1 MRAPRGVSSRSS
13 SGVPKGT
20 NPRRRASGRSVATTS
35 SSSGGGATGIAKS
48 LLGMYNDDSPGLKVG
63 PTAVLIMSLFIGSL
77 NSLLSGLL
85 EPTTQIT
92 EKINAVHAIDQ
103 LVDPEFEENI
113 AHFCTLLQ
121 KALAVND
128 HGVLIAASR
137 ALGHLA
143 RIGGNS
149 SADGVE
155 TQLDV
160 AIHLL
165 PSPQAERKLCAVL
178 VLKELAINVPV
189 LFSSHL
195 PAFMKDI
202 TSALHHPS
210 IVIRVESHEALN
222 ACLDICSKRDNIQN
236 KAWYQILFSAAEQV
250 IGTQT
255 GSPEALHGALL
266 TYVSLLSYAGQW
278 MTHECETAR
287 AEKKTRFEQVHQT
300 FARLS
305 KEKNSKDRDRLV
317 RRAVIASIPHLAKEP
332 YTKEFVTL
340 SLEAWVHFLLAATK
354 PGQHDK
360 SLAFES
366 LSSLLEIVGS
376 HFLSEVP
383 EIFQVIS
390 TALQPKKPCLAA
402 LTCLAT
408 LTKQLKIGS
417 ETGRIQPDDYE
428 NQIAQI
434 IKMAVQLGLS
444 TTLVH
449 SLRELKKCT
458 SSVYAKSSF
467 MPSLEKVIDSSL
479 FTVIST
485 VLRNTVTHTGLVP
498 GSRVPNLDP
507 DPQLI
512 LALHT
517 LGSFEFE
524 SLDVR
529 NLRDWVHFLD
539 ADSPAIRKEAAI
551 TCAHLMLQAGDPLP
565 VRGQPG
571 EVISEVLQ
579 KLLMVGIADPDP
591 EIRKTVFEK
600 FEPRFDQ
607 HLAQAENLRSLFTA
621 LNDEC
626 FDIREIAIVLI
637 GRLTS
642 RNPAYVMPSLRKTL
656 IQLLT
661 ELEYS
666 GDNKSKEESA
676 VLLGRLIV
684 SSEKL
689 IKPCVES
696 ILKALLPKLG
706 PDSSTRVEQS
716 VLATLGDLSVVGA
729 ESMAPH
735 VRELVPLII
744 TILKDQSATT
754 KRVAKREVALHTLGQ
769 LVRSTGYVIEPF
781 LDYKDLLEII
791 MKGISSERSPTIR
804 SELLKGLGILGAVD
818 PYRHKMVVQADLAL
832 VSSKPGSASSDIPL
846 PTVSSSSNEYNPT
859 VVITALMKIMRDP
872 NLSVNREVVLTD
884 LMLSLHN
891 LGIGCRKFL
900 PVVVPELMHVMHKC
914 EAGFREQIF
923 KALAELV
930 GIVKQHIR
938 DYSDSLFNLM
948 LEFWDS
954 SLLSPILALAEQIS
968 CALNEEFKASLPR
981 LIPLVLQELQ
991 PSKLKPINATKILK
1005 ALETFG
1011 ANIEDYLHLIIPAL
1025 VGLLE
1030 QNEGQ
1035 VVKAAIETLRMLC
1048 TKLNFSDY
1056 VSKIIHPLNR
1066 LLEKNPPPPIR
1077 EEIMKTLCTLIRK
1090 LGSDYSIFIPMIR
1103 KYLVKHRIVY
1113 PEYEG
1118 LVGSLLSGQPLVE
1131 KEIIDVTPKESDKD
1145 PTKDDNSQKVKKK
1158 ATSVRVIQQA
1168 WESSAQRVS
1177 KDDWLEWMRKFSGAL
1192 IAESPDPSLYACLA
1206 LALDYPPLVKELFN
1220 AVFLSVWNELHESLQ
1235 VQLVANLESVL
1246 NIESMPHEILQTLLN
1261 LAEYMEHEEK
1271 ALPIERLGSIA
1282 QRCHAYAKAL
1292 HYKEMEFQQKP
1303 NSPGII
1309 EELISINHQLQQPE
1323 AAEGIVAYA
1332 KQRQTVELQESLYEK
1347 LGKWEQALSV
1357 YEAKYKEGPLNFTT
1371 VLGQMRCLHAIGEW
1385 EQLAE
1390 LTQAHWNDAALD
1402 IKKEIAPLA
1411 ATSSLNL
1418 SSWNKMREYVEIMG
1432 TDSVSGSFY
1441 SAILAIHNNCFD
1453 DAQDHISRTRAILDT
1468 KLTALLGESY
1478 DRAYSTV
1485 VMVQQL
1491 SELEEVIEYKKTE
1504 SEPRRS
1510 MIRATWEKRLKG
1522 CKYDV
1527 DTWQQLLSIHT
1538 LVVSPQEN
1546 MDIWLKF
1553 VGLCRKSGQQ
1563 RLAIKILNRLIGY
1576 DLQPEC
1582 SKLPMHYPRVAF
1594 AFIKTLWASSAVSTQ
1609 NSIKAFELLQ
1619 SFSQSIENSNDLH
1632 TKGHAYLKLGEWQLY
1647 LSQIQEDFTEV
1658 HGRTRLSPSDV
1669 HVKNRFPLTDDTV
1682 GEILSS
1688 LKNAI
1693 ECNSN
1698 WYKAWHAW
1706 ALTNFEVISHYERQN
1721 VPTDRIVSFIVTAI
1735 QGFFKSIALG
1745 PTQTLQDALRL
1756 LSLLFKHGQ
1765 NKEVESALIEGFS
1778 TVNIDTWI
1786 QVIPQII
1793 ARIHSNIPS
1802 IRHLTHELLTGV
1814 GKQHPQAVV
1823 FPLTVASKSQS
1834 AARLEAANNIISK
1847 MRKQSAILIDQALVV
1862 SQELIRVAIL
1872 WHEMWHDGLEEAS
1885 RAFYIEHN
1893 LGGMLAALAPLHQ
1906 ILERG
1911 PETQRERSFKS
1922 QYGHDLQEAL
1932 EWCKKYQRTNSAAD
1946 IHQAWDL
1953 YYHVFRRIVKQLP
1966 QMTTLELQYVSDK
1979 LDQAKGLK
1987 LAVPG
1992 TYRPGEPIIEI
2003 KQVAP
2008 ILSVITSKQRPRKLT
2023 MIGSNDIEYKFLLK
2037 GHEDLRQ
2044 DERVM
2049 QLFSLVNNLL
2059 CSNSDTSKSHLSIR
2073 TFSVV
2078 PLSHNSGLIGWVQH
2092 SDTLHQLIRE
2102 YRETH
2107 EVWLDIEHRL
2117 MQQMAPT
2124 YDSLTLIQKVEVFE
2138 YPLSIQ
2144 EGLDLE
2150 RILWLKSAN
2159 SEVWLERRTNYTRSM
2174 AVMSMVGY
2182 ILGLGDRHPSNLM
2195 LERNTCQVIHIDFG
2209 DCFEVAM
2216 HRDKFPER
2224 IPFRLTRML
2233 INAMEVSGIEGNFR
2247 FTCEKVMSVLR
2258 RNKESLMAVLE
2269 AFVYDP
2275 LINWRLLTSKSP
2287 NKINR
2292 QAPEE
2297 WAPPTLADGSQND
2310 TPGHRIYVSHG
2321 DDDVA
2326 IKEADHRSEVLN
2338 ERAISVLKRVN
2349 RKLTGRDFSN
2359 DVLNVHD
2366 QVDKL
2371 IKQATS
2377 HENLCRCYVGW
2388 CPFW

>member
-1 MRAPRGVSSRSS
+1 MSQQTPATPTEPWYDPLCKHIGDLRLSRNDETRERTVRNLRAFVFSCLRDLFGE
-13 SGVPKGT
+13 
-20 NPRRRASGRSVATTS
+20 
-35 SSSGGGATGIAKS
+35 
-48 LLGMYNDDSPGLKVG
+48 GLTK
-63 PTAVLIMSLFIGSL
+63 FIGTL
-77 NSLLSGLL
+77 NSLLGCLL
-85 EPTTQIT
+85 EPSAMLI
-92 EKINAVHAIDQ
+92 EKINVVYAIDQ
-103 LVDPEFEENI
+103 LIDPEFEENI

-121 KALAVND
+121 KALTVND
-128 HGVLIAASR
+128 STVIFTSSR

-149 SADGVE
+149 SAECVE
-155 TQLDV
+155 TQLDA
-160 AIHLL
+160 AIQLL
-165 PSPQAERKLCAVL
+165 PSPQIGVRL
-178 VLKELAINVPV
+178 
-189 LFSSHL
+189 
-195 PAFMKDI
+195 
-202 TSALHHPS
+202 
-210 IVIRVESHEALN
+210 ESHEALN
-222 ACLDICSKRDNIQN
+222 ACLDICAKNRDNTQ
-236 KAWYQILFSAAEQV
+236 KQGWYNTIYSAAEQ
-250 IGTQT
+250 IT
-255 GSPEALHGALL
+255 GSASPTPETIHGALL
-266 TYVSLLSYAGQW
+266 TYVSLLRHAADW
-278 MTHECETAR
+278 MDH
-287 AEKKTRFEQVHQT
+287 KLDVKIKPDIKTRYDQVHRVFQ
-300 FARLS
+300 RLA
-305 KEKNSKDRDRLV
+305 KEKNSRDKDRLV
-317 RRAVIASIPHLAKEP
+317 RRSVISSIPDLAQEP
-332 YTKEFVTL
+332 YTKEFVESSL
-340 SLEAWVHFLLAATK
+340 SGWVTFLLGATK

-366 LSSLLEIVGS
+366 LGSLSQIVGS
-376 HFLSEVP
+376 HILFCAQTILQE
-383 EIFQVIS
+383 IS

-402 LTCLAT
+402 LTCMAK
-408 LTKQLKIGS
+408 LTKQFK
-417 ETGRIQPDDYE
+417 TGYESGTIQPDKIE
-428 NQIAQI
+428 PHLIQI
-434 IKMAVQLGLS
+434 IKAAVQLGLS
-444 TTLVH
+444 SSLVD
-449 SLRELKKCT
+449 SLHELKQYT
-458 SSVYAKSSF
+458 SSNHRNYAF
-467 MPSLEKVIDSSL
+467 MPLLEKEIDKNL
-479 FTVIST
+479 FALINSVLKNSIS
-485 VLRNTVTHTGLVP
+485 HTGVP
-498 GSRVPNLDP
+498 GSRGTVEP

-517 LGSFEFE
+517 LGSFGFGA
-524 SLDVR
+524 LDVR
-529 NLRDWVHFLD
+529 HLRDWVHFLD
-539 ADSPAIRKEAAI
+539 SDSPVIRQEAAI
-551 TCAHLMLQAGDPLP
+551 TCSNVMLGGGDPLP
-565 VRGQPG
+565 VRGHSG

-579 KLLMVGIADPDP
+579 KLLMVGITDSEP

-600 FEPRFDQ
+600 LEPRFDQ
-607 HLAQAENLRSLFTA
+607 HLSQAENLRSLFTA

-626 FDIREIAIVLI
+626 FEIRELAIVII
-637 GRLTS
+637 GRLTL

-656 IQLLT
+656 LQLLT

-676 VLLGRLIV
+676 ILLGRLIV

-689 IKPCVES
+689 IRPYVDS

-716 VLATLGDLSVVGA
+716 VLGTLGDLAVVGA
-729 ESMAPH
+729 ESMVPH
-735 VRELVPLII
+735 VKELVPLII

-754 KRVAKREVALHTLGQ
+754 KRVAKREVALHTLGE
-769 LVRSTGYVIEPF
+769 LVRHTGYVIDPF

-791 MKGISSERSPTIR
+791 MQGISSERSSTIR
-804 SELLKGLGILGAVD
+804 SELLKVLGILGAVD
-818 PYRHKMVVQADLAL
+818 PYRHKMVVQANL
-832 VSSKPGSASSDIPL
+832 SSASTTPGSTASSELAL
-846 PTVSSSSNEYNPT
+846 PTVSSSSEEYNPT

-891 LGIGCRKFL
+891 LGMGCRKFL
-900 PVVVPELMHVMHKC
+900 PIVVPELIHVMHKC

-923 KALAELV
+923 KALADLV
-930 GIVKQHIR
+930 AIVKQHIR
-938 DYSDSLFNLM
+938 DYAENLFNLM
-948 LEFWDS
+948 LEFWDPV
-954 SLLSPILALAEQIS
+954 LLTPILALAEQIS

-981 LIPLVLQELQ
+981 LIPLILQELQ
-991 PSKLKPINATKILK
+991 PSRIKPVNVTKILK

-1011 ANIEDYLHLIIPAL
+1011 TNIEEYLHLIIPAI
-1025 VGLLE
+1025 VGLFE
-1030 QNEGQ
+1030 QNDAPI
-1035 VVKAAIETLRMLC
+1035 VKSAIETLKMLC
-1048 TKLNFSDY
+1048 TKLNFSDH
-1056 VSKIIHPLNR
+1056 VLKIIHPLNR
-1066 LLEKNPPPPIR
+1066 LLEKNPPSPLR
-1077 EEIMKTLCTLIRK
+1077 EEIMKTLCTLIRR
-1090 LGSDYSIFIPMIR
+1090 LGSDYSIFIPMVR
-1103 KYLVKHRIVY
+1103 KNLVKYRIVY
-1113 PEYEG
+1113 PEYEA
-1118 LVGSLLSGQPLVE
+1118 LVGALLAGQPLIDE
-1131 KEIIDVTPKESDKD
+1131 KESVESSKDSEKD
-1145 PTKDDNSQKVKKK
+1145 PVKDELSLKGKKK
-1158 ATSVRVIQQA
+1158 ATTVRVIQQA

-1192 IAESPDPSLYACLA
+1192 IAESPDPSLNACLA

-1235 VQLVANLESVL
+1235 VQLVTNLESVL

-1261 LAEYMEHEEK
+1261 LTEYMEHEEK
-1271 ALPIERLGSIA
+1271 ALPIEKLGSIA

-1332 KQRQTVELQESLYEK
+1332 KQHQTVELQESLYEK
-1347 LGKWEQALSV
+1347 LGKWEQALAV
-1357 YEAKYKEGPLNFTT
+1357 YEAKSREGPTNFNTL
-1371 VLGQMRCLHAIGEW
+1371 LGQMRCLHAIGEW
-1385 EQLAE
+1385 DQLAE
-1390 LTQAHWNDAALD
+1390 LSQAHWNTATPD
-1402 IKKEIAPLA
+1402 IKKEMAPLA
-1411 ATSSLNL
+1411 AASSLNL
-1418 SSWNKMREYVEIMG
+1418 AFWNKMNEYVETMG

-1441 SAILAIHNNCFD
+1441 CAILEIHNNHFD
-1453 DAQDHISRTRAILDT
+1453 IAQDYITRTRTLLDT

-1485 VMVQQL
+1485 VLVQQL
-1491 SELEEVIEYKKTE
+1491 SELEEVIEYKKTNSAE
-1504 SEPRRS
+1504 RKN
-1510 MIRATWEKRLKG
+1510 MIRSTWERRLKG
-1522 CKYDV
+1522 CKYDL
-1527 DTWQQLLSIHT
+1527 DTWQQLLSIHS

-1563 RLAIKILNRLIGY
+1563 RLAIKTLNNLIGY
-1576 DLQPEC
+1576 ELQPDC
-1582 SKLPMHYPRVAF
+1582 SKLPMQYPKVAF
-1594 AFIKTLWASSAVSTQ
+1594 AFIKTLWGSSTVTTQ
-1609 NSIKAFELLQ
+1609 NSVRAFELLQ
-1619 SFSQSIENSNDLH
+1619 AFSQCIENSSDLH

-1647 LSQIQEDFTEV
+1647 LSQIQEDANEIHQRNRYAT
-1658 HGRTRLSPSDV
+1658 TDV
-1669 HVKNRFPLTDDTV
+1669 HLKNRFPLTDDAV
-1682 GEILSS
+1682 SEILSS

-1706 ALTNFEVISHYERQN
+1706 ALTNFEVISHYERQS

-1735 QGFFKSIALG
+1735 QGFFKSISLG
-1745 PTQTLQDALRL
+1745 PTQTIQDALRL

-1765 NKEVESALIEGFS
+1765 NKEVENALIEGFS
-1778 TVNIDTWI
+1778 TVNINTWI

-1823 FPLTVASKSQS
+1823 FPLTVASKSQN
-1834 AARLEAANNIISK
+1834 AARLEAANNIIGK
-1847 MRKQSAILIDQALVV
+1847 MRKQSAILIDQALIV

-1885 RAFYIEHN
+1885 RAFYVEHN

-1906 ILERG
+1906 MLERG
-1911 PETQRERSFKS
+1911 PETQRERSFKN

-1932 EWCKKYQRTNSAAD
+1932 EWCKKYQRTNSASD

-1953 YYHVFRRIVKQLP
+1953 YYHVFRRIGKQLH

-1979 LDQAKGLK
+1979 LEQAKDLK

-1992 TYRPGEPIIEI
+1992 TYRPGEPVIEI

-2008 ILSVITSKQRPRKLT
+2008 VLSVITSKQRPRKLT
-2023 MIGSNDIEYKFLLK
+2023 IIGSNDVEYKFLLK

-2059 CSNSDTSKSHLSIR
+2059 SSNSETSKSHLSIR
-2073 TFSVV
+2073 TFAVV

-2102 YRETH
+2102 YRDTH
-2107 EVWLDIEHRL
+2107 EIWLNVEHRL
-2117 MQQMAPT
+2117 MLQIAPT
-2124 YDSLTLIQKVEVFE
+2124 YDNLTVIQKVEVFE
-2138 YPLSIQ
+2138 YPLTIQ

-2150 RILWLKSAN
+2150 RVLWLKSAN
-2159 SEVWLERRTNYTRSM
+2159 SEVWLERRTTYTRSM

-2247 FTCEKVMSVLR
+2247 FTCEKVMNVLR
-2258 RNKESLMAVLE
+2258 ANKESLMAVLE

-2287 NKINR
+2287 NKMNA
-2292 QAPEE
+2292 QPPDE
-2297 WAPPTLADGSQND
+2297 WGPPTLADGAQSD
-2310 TPGHRIYVSHG
+2310 TPGRRVYLSHKES
-2321 DDDVA
+2321 VA
-2326 IKEADHRSEVLN
+2326 VNEYDHRSEVLN
-2338 ERAISVLKRVN
+2338 DRAISVLKRVN
-2349 RKLTGRDFSN
+2349 RKLTGRDFSS

-2377 HENLCRCYVGW
+2377 HENLCQCYVGW